1 MKSVSASLFNFLDK
15 HQNGK
20 IEFLDLI
27 TKLYPSLSLKHLETI
42 KIWSEE
48 YNKNF
53 NIGKKIRSRDLDEV
67 KKRILPKTC
76 IPRL

>member
-27 TKLYPSLSLKHLETI
+27 TKLYPSLSQKHLETI
-42 KIWSEE
+42 KIWS
-48 YNKNF
+48 
-53 NIGKKIRSRDLDEV
+53 
-67 KKRILPKTC
+67 
-76 IPRL
+76 